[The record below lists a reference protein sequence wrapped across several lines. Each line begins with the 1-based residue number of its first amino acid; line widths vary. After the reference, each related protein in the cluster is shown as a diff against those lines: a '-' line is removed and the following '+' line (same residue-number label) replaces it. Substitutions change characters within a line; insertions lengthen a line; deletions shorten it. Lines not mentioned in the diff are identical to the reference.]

1 MKFNL
6 NYIIMTS
13 LIPTRKRND
22 ESTNLG
28 FTTLPSLSTWVDDI
42 LNNNFGSEFLS
53 NFNTGISLPAVNV
66 MEHDD
71 DYIVEM
77 AIPGLKKSD
86 FDISLD
92 NQILSISAET
102 KEEKEEDNKNYTRR
116 EFGYS
121 SFKRTFRLPKT
132 VEIDKI
138 SAKYNEGILKVVL
151 PKRDEAKKKPI
162 QSIKVS

>member
-1 MKFNL
+1 
-6 NYIIMTS
+6 MTG

-22 ESTNLG
+22 ESSNLG
-28 FTTLPSLSTWVDDI
+28 FTSYPTLTSWVDDI
-42 LNNNFGSEFLS
+42 LNNNFGNEFVS

-71 DYIVEM
+71 NYIVEM

-102 KEEKEEDNKNYTRR
+102 KEEKEEEDNYYTRR

-138 SAKYNEGILKVVL
+138 SAKYNEGILKVEL

>member
-1 MKFNL
+1 
-6 NYIIMTS
+6 MTG
-13 LIPTRKRND
+13 LIPTNRRND
-22 ESTNLG
+22 DTQDSSFRTYPTLTNW
-28 FTTLPSLSTWVDDI
+28 FDEV
-42 LNNNFGSEFLS
+42 LNNNFGSEFVS

-66 MEHDD
+66 IEQDD
-71 DYIVEM
+71 NFVVEM

-102 KEEKEEDNKNYTRR
+102 KSENEDEGKNFTRR

-121 SFKRTFRLPKT
+121 SFKRTFKLPKT
-132 VEIDKI
+132 VETEKI
-138 SAKYNEGILKVVL
+138 SANYKEGILKVEL

-162 QSIKVS
+162 QSIKIS

>member
-1 MKFNL
+1 
-6 NYIIMTS
+6 MTG

-22 ESTNLG
+22 ESSEVG
-28 FTTLPSLSTWVDDI
+28 FTSLPTLTSWVDDI
-42 LNNNFGSEFLS
+42 LNNNFGSEFLP

-66 MEHDD
+66 IEHDD
-71 DYIVEM
+71 NYIVEM

-86 FDISLD
+86 FDINID

-102 KEEKEEDNKNYTRR
+102 KEDKEFEDKNYTRR

-121 SFKRTFRLPKT
+121 SFKRTFKLPKT
-132 VEIDKI
+132 VETEKI
-138 SAKYNEGILKVVL
+138 SANYTDGILKVAL

>member
-1 MKFNL
+1 
-6 NYIIMTS
+6 MTG

-22 ESTNLG
+22 ESGNLG
-28 FTTLPSLSTWVDDI
+28 FTGYPTLTSWVDDI
-42 LNNNFGSEFLS
+42 LNNNFGNEFVS

-71 DYIVEM
+71 NYIVEM

-102 KEEKEEDNKNYTRR
+102 KEEKEEEDNYYTRR

-138 SAKYNEGILKVVL
+138 SAKYNEGILKVEL

>member
-1 MKFNL
+1 
-6 NYIIMTS
+6 
-13 LIPTRKRND
+13 
-22 ESTNLG
+22 
-28 FTTLPSLSTWVDDI
+28 
-42 LNNNFGSEFLS
+42 
-53 NFNTGISLPAVNV
+53 
-66 MEHDD
+66 
-71 DYIVEM
+71 M

-102 KEEKEEDNKNYTRR
+102 KTEEESDDKNYTRR

-121 SFKRTFRLPKT
+121 SFKRTFKLPKS
-132 VEIDKI
+132 VETAKI
-138 SAKYNEGILKVVL
+138 SANYSDGILKVIL

>member
-1 MKFNL
+1 MNG
-6 NYIIMTS
+6 
-13 LIPTRKRND
+13 LIPAKRRKEDTND
-22 ESTNLG
+22 LG
-28 FTTLPSLSTWVDDI
+28 FRTFPTLTSWVDDI
-42 LNNNFGSEFLS
+42 LNNNFGTEFVS

-66 MEHDD
+66 IENDD
-71 DYIVEM
+71 NYIVEM

-102 KEEKEEDNKNYTRR
+102 KTEEENDDRNFTRR

-121 SFKRTFRLPKT
+121 SFKRTFKLPKS
-132 VEIDKI
+132 VETQKI
-138 SAKYNEGILKVVL
+138 SANYTEGILKVEL

>member
-1 MKFNL
+1 MNG
-6 NYIIMTS
+6 
-13 LIPTRKRND
+13 LIPTRRKEDTND
-22 ESTNLG
+22 LG
-28 FTTLPSLSTWVDDI
+28 FRTFPTLTSWVDDI
-42 LNNNFGSEFLS
+42 LNNNFGSEFVS

-66 MEHDD
+66 IENDD
-71 DYIVEM
+71 NYIVEM

-102 KEEKEEDNKNYTRR
+102 KTEDESDDKNFTRR

-121 SFKRTFRLPKT
+121 SFKRTFKLPKS
-132 VEIDKI
+132 VETNKI
-138 SAKYNEGILKVVL
+138 SANYKDGILKVEL